1 MGIEKVCHGMRG
13 VKRWVEYKYN
23 TTGGWWQLLDM
34 ACQIY
39 IYIYFCGYLR
49 TINHAVQV
57 IKCYIDDFMIQI
69 WSKMKGKAY
78 KMTDAESIV

>member
-1 MGIEKVCHGMRG
+1 VLNDGL
-13 VKRWVEYKYN
+13 N
-23 TTGGWWQLLDM
+23 TSITQLVGGGSYWIWR
-34 ACQIY
+34 AKY